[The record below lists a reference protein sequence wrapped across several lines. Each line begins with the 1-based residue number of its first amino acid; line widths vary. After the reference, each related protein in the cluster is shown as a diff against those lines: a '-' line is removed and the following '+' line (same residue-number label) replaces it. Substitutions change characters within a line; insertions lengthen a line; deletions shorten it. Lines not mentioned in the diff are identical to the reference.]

1 MIKSILYITILA
13 VFVASC
19 SGTKNLPE
27 GELLYTG
34 GTVKVKKDSLI
45 SNKERRALQTKMKG
59 ILRPLPNKSF
69 LGMRP
74 KLFFYNLAGDVKKEK
89 GFRHWLKYS
98 LGEAPV
104 LYSQVDLEYNRALL
118 QNFSENNGYF
128 NTRTSADST
137 RHGKK
142 ATAEYTVNT
151 GKQYKIKSVSF
162 PTDSSAVGKA
172 VRRTFEGRNRKSQ
185 GREVGIVSE
194 EEKEKAK
201 EKAEKKPAR
210 RSRSLL
216 KVGDPYS
223 LDVIKAERERINTRL
238 KERGFYYF
246 NEDYIKVQVD
256 STVGKY
262 DVDLIVKVK
271 EESPAKAKTPYK
283 INKIIIYPN
292 YALNQDSLTKSE
304 KYKDL
309 TIVGN
314 DGLFRP
320 RVWDRTLYFQK
331 EDLYNRTDHNL
342 SLNRLVNLGTFK
354 FVKNQFKPSDTTGNY
369 LDVYYYLTPLPKKSF
384 RVEALGKFN
393 TANYTGTELKINWSN
408 RNTFHGAELLQ
419 LSAFGGLEFQLGGKN
434 NGFNVFRVGGEASL
448 TWPRFIAPFKI
459 KSSSGFVPRTNAT
472 IGYEYQNRQKL
483 YSLQTFKGSFG
494 YGWKEN
500 ARKEHQLNVTEI
512 TFASPENVTELYQQQ
527 ILENPTLRYVVE
539 KQLIFGPTYFYTY
552 NNEASKRK
560 KHLFFYKGGIDLS
573 ATLTGLITGADIK
586 KGDTIKVFN
595 IPFSQYAKVQNE
607 FKYTYKL
614 SEKSQWKSRIIAGA
628 AFPYGNS
635 DRIPYV
641 KQFFIGGT
649 NSLRAFRSRSLG
661 PGSYDASTENSIFIP
676 DQSGDIKLE
685 FNTELRTNIY
695 RFINGAVFMDAGNV
709 WLMNKDVN
717 KPGAEFSKNFTKE
730 IAVGLGAG
738 LRFDFQFIVL
748 RTDLAFPI
756 RKPFL
761 PDGQRWVLDEVNFGS
776 GSWRKENL
784 LFNLAIGYPF

>member
-1 MIKSILYITILA
+1 MIKNAICIVILVLFA
-13 VFVASC
+13 AC
-19 SGTKNLPE
+19 SGTSHLPE

-45 SNKERRALQTKMKG
+45 SSKERHTLQAKLKD
-59 ILRPLPNKSF
+59 ILRPVPNKKI

-89 GFRHWLKYS
+89 GFRHWLKYT

-137 RHGKK
+137 RHGRK
-142 ATAEYTVNT
+142 ATAEYTVT
-151 GKQYKIKSVSF
+151 SGKQYKIKSVSF
-162 PTDSSAVGKA
+162 PTDSSAIGIA
-172 VRRTFEGRNRKSQ
+172 VRRTFERGSQKSEGRDI
-185 GREVGIVSE
+185 GIVTE
-194 EEKEKAK
+194 AKKEKSK
-201 EKAEKKPAR
+201 EKGDKRPSER
-210 RSRSLL
+210 GRSLL

-223 LDVIKAERERINTRL
+223 LDVIKAERERIDTRL
-238 KERGFYYF
+238 KENGFYYF

-256 STVGKY
+256 TTVGKH

-271 EESPAKAKTPYK
+271 NDAPAKAKIPYK

-292 YALNQDSLTKSE
+292 YALNQDSLTKVE

-314 DGLFRP
+314 DGLFKP
-320 RVWDRTLYFQK
+320 RIWDRTLYFNK
-331 EDLYNRTDHNL
+331 NDLYNRTDQNL

-354 FVKNQFKPSDTTGNY
+354 FVKNQFKPADTIGNY
-369 LDVYYYLTPLPKKSF
+369 LDAYYYLTPLPKKSI

-419 LSAFGGLEFQLGGKN
+419 ISAFGGLEFQLGGKS
-434 NGFNVFRVGGEASL
+434 NGFNVYRFGGEASL
-448 TWPRFIAPFKI
+448 TWPRFISPFKL
-459 KSSSGFVPRTNAT
+459 KSSSGFVPRTNAM
-472 IGYEYQNRQKL
+472 IGYEFQNRQQL

-500 ARKEHQLNVTEI
+500 ARKEHQLNITEI
-512 TFASPENVTELYQQQ
+512 TFASPEKVTDLYQQQ
-527 ILENPTLRYVVE
+527 IDLNPTLKYVVE

-552 NNEASKRK
+552 NNEANKRK
-560 KHLFFYKGGIDLS
+560 KNLLYYKGGIDLS
-573 ATLTGLITGADIK
+573 GNLAGLITGANIK

-595 IPFSQYAKVQNE
+595 IPFSQYVKVQNE
-607 FKYTYKL
+607 FKHTYKFSKNSML
-614 SEKSQWKSRIIAGA
+614 KSRIIAGV
-628 AFPYGNS
+628 AFPLGNS

-661 PGSYDASTENSIFIP
+661 PGSYDASTENSEFIP

-685 FNTELRTNIY
+685 FSTELRTNIY
-695 RFINGAVFMDAGNV
+695 RFINGAIFMDAGNI
-709 WLMNKDVN
+709 WLINKDVN
-717 KPGAEFSKNFTKE
+717 KPNGEFSKNFIKE

-756 RKPFL
+756 RKPYL
-761 PDGQRWVLDEVNFGS
+761 PDGHRWILNQVNFAS
-776 GSWRKENL
+776 GPWRSDNL